1 MIKKTNR
8 KEDMARKLS
17 PAAQV
22 AKLLKQK
29 AKELGLVATAKSQ
42 NYSGGDSV
50 NVRITGGS
58 DDNLEKLKEYSNQYE
73 YGHFNGMED
82 IYEYSNCRDDIPQTK
97 YLFVEDFRADQIIKD
112 NLDQTQKRFYEH
124 EFKLN
129 DHNLTSWQW
138 LNKLRDHAGDDWQNV
153 LKNLL
158 QEFNGVGS
166 VSNLFVKCNFVT
178 YIIDGWNF
186 QMIKKEAA

>member
-8 KEDMARKLS
+8 KENMARKLS
-17 PAAQV
+17 PAAEV
-22 AKLLKQK
+22 AKLLKKK

-50 NVRITGGS
+50 NVRVTEGS
-58 DDNLEKLKEYSNQYE
+58 DANLEKLKEYSDQYE

-82 IYEYSNCRDDIPQTK
+82 IYEYSNTRDDIPQTK

-129 DHNLTSWQW
+129 DYDLTSWQW
-138 LNKLRDHAGDDWQNV
+138 LNKLRDHVGEDWQNV
-153 LKNLL
+153 LKKLL
-158 QEFNGVGS
+158 QEFNGVNS
-166 VSNLFVKCNFVT
+166 VSNLSNGF
-178 YIIDGWNF
+178 NF

>member
-1 MIKKTNR
+1 
-8 KEDMARKLS
+8 MARKLS
-17 PAAQV
+17 QAAQV

-42 NYSGGDSV
+42 NFSMGNSV
-50 NVRITGGS
+50 VIRITEGT
-58 DDNLEKLKEYSNQYE
+58 DANLKKFKEYSGQYE

-97 YLFVEDFRADQIIKD
+97 FLNVDDHRADTIIQE

-129 DHNLTSWQW
+129 DYDLTSWQW
-138 LNKLRDHAGDDWQNV
+138 LGKLRDHVGEDWQNV
-153 LKNLL
+153 LKKLL
-158 QEFNGVGS
+158 QEFNGVNS
-166 VSNLFVKCNFVT
+166 VSNLSNGF
-178 YIIDGWNF
+178 NF
-186 QMIKKEAA
+186 QMIKKEVA